1 MHLVELFLPLFDDAD
16 ARFPKRLYDTVRD
29 ELAEMFGGVTTF
41 TRTPAT
47 GLWEDDGGQMR
58 HDEIVLFEVM
68 VEHVDHA
75 WWRRYRGDLEGRFDQ
90 DEVLVRATAVER
102 L

>member
-1 MHLVELFLPLFDDAD
+1 MHLVELFLPLFDDAG
-16 ARFPKRLYDTVRD
+16 ARFPKDIYDAVRN
-29 ELAEMFGGVTTF
+29 ELTQVFGGVTTF

-47 GLWEDDGGQMR
+47 GLWENDGGQVQR
-58 HDEIVLFEVM
+58 DEVVLFEVM

-75 WWRRYRGDLEGRFDQ
+75 WWRRYREELERRFDQ
-90 DEVLVRATAVER
+90 DEVLVRATALER